1 LPGAPP
7 LQGQRGDPHPERS
20 RIGHGDPNPKTNPK
34 SAALAAASYAAE
46 DGAHASVRERARAAF
61 ARDLRE
67 AILDPSKHT
76 NLTQKTLEYMTPAEV
91 DFVVNSR
98 PPKLPPGFQFHHLL
112 TVADFP
118 EFAHLSEV
126 GLALPKD
133 VHRQA
138 AHGGETTRAIE
149 VPTFIEPE
157 AETRVP

>member
-1 LPGAPP
+1 GTGQASQARREAVAVALRGKPEIGELLERVVFPYEARVSLAAQIGETERLTGRNAVGDSDLLDLPGAPP
-7 LQGQRGDPHPERS
+7 LQGQRGDPPPERS

-91 DFVVNSR
+91 DF
-98 PPKLPPGFQFHHLL
+98 
-112 TVADFP
+112 
-118 EFAHLSEV
+118 
-126 GLALPKD
+126 
-133 VHRQA
+133 
-138 AHGGETTRAIE
+138 
-149 VPTFIEPE
+149 
-157 AETRVP
+157 